1 MCVSVESQFLR
12 MKGLQSAAAGVG
24 NAVNRDRISL
34 QLASSAN
41 SQSLSLSL
49 LNAGIIG
56 VYHYLGLIVSW
67 VS

>member
-1 MCVSVESQFLR
+1 MSVESQFLR
-12 MKGLQSAAAGVG
+12 MKGLRSTAAGVG

-34 QLASSAN
+34 QLPSSAN

>member
-1 MCVSVESQFLR
+1 MSVESQFLR
-12 MKGLQSAAAGVG
+12 MKGLRSAAAGVG

-34 QLASSAN
+34 QLPSSAN

>member
-1 MCVSVESQFLR
+1 MSVESQFLR
-12 MKGLQSAAAGVG
+12 MKGLRSAAAGVG

>member
-1 MCVSVESQFLR
+1 MSVESQFLR
-12 MKGLQSAAAGVG
+12 MKGLRSAAAGVG

-34 QLASSAN
+34 QLA

>member
-1 MCVSVESQFLR
+1 MSVESQFLR
-12 MKGLQSAAAGVG
+12 TKGLRSAAAGVG

-34 QLASSAN
+34 QLASSSS

-49 LNAGIIG
+49 LNAGIVG
-56 VYHYLGLIVSW
+56 GYHYLGLIVSW